1 MEQTTQNNLIR
12 HQMKKTLIPL
22 IATAALSLAVNREAL
37 AQTVDGSTLFNPNI
51 DLSSGAQNGYVGY
64 VGGIFLTSYNYYP
77 QVNYLGYYDNGGN
90 GLANSHV
97 VSLWDASAGNTL
109 LATVTVPAGTS
120 APLVDG
126 FRWVQLPSTVGLTY
140 NNYYIID
147 AQVDNVD
154 TWGDL
159 ITGAGQVTFSG
170 QYANLDGGYEFSRAG
185 RYGGSDPASNQAGG
199 SDAIYPA
206 ANLGYNVIPVPEPAT
221 LSLVGI
227 GMAAVLGF
235 IRKQKR

>member
-1 MEQTTQNNLIR
+1 
-12 HQMKKTLIPL
+12 MKSKSIPL
-22 IATAALSLAVNREAL
+22 IAAAALAFVLPSAAL

-51 DLSSGAQNGYVGY
+51 DLSTGAQNGYVGY
-64 VGGIFLTSYNYYP
+64 AGGIFLTSYAYFP
-77 QVNYLGYYDNGGN
+77 QVNYLGYYDNGGD

-97 VSLWDASAGNTL
+97 VSLWDNSAGNTL

-120 APLVDG
+120 APLVNG

-159 ITGAGQVTFSG
+159 ITGDAQVSFSG
-170 QYANLDGGYEFSRAG
+170 QYANLDDGYQFSRAG

-221 LSLVGI
+221 LGLMGI

-235 IRKQKR
+235 MRKQRR